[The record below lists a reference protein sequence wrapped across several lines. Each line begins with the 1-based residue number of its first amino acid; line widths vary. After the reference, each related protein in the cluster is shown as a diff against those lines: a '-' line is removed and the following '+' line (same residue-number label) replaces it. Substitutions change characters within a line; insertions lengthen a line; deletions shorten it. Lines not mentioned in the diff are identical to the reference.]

1 VTSNK
6 PGFVPQLINGRPL
19 KHLNAYYNKQR
30 ANHQSTLV
38 KESRRTS
45 RQLDRITTKRN
56 RRINAYLHTASRRL
70 IDQLVSEGIGTL
82 VIGLNKQWKQEVN
95 IGRHNNQTF
104 CHIPHNRFIQML
116 EYKAQLVGII
126 VIVREE
132 SYTSQAS
139 FLDLD
144 PIPSYDPKASEKP
157 VFSGRRETRGLYRA
171 RGGRR
176 VQADVNGSYNTLRK
190 EFPHAFCESQ
200 VGSGQQIGGAAVHPR
215 RMNGKCR
222 EDIGS
227 SVSASRLNGCDGAFA
242 IIS

>member
-1 VTSNK
+1 M
-6 PGFVPQLINGRPL
+6 
-19 KHLNAYYNKQR
+19 
-30 ANHQSTLV
+30 
-38 KESRRTS
+38 
-45 RQLDRITTKRN
+45 
-56 RRINAYLHTASRRL
+56 
-70 IDQLVSEGIGTL
+70 
-82 VIGLNKQWKQEVN
+82 IGLNKQWKQEIN

-104 CHIPHNRFIQML
+104 CHIPHSRFIQML
-116 EYKAQLVGII
+116 EYKAQLVGIT

-132 SYTSQAS
+132 SYTSKAS

-171 RGGRR
+171 SNGRR

-200 VGSGQQIGGAAVHPR
+200 IRPGQQIGGAAVHPCR
-215 RMNGKCR
+215 INGKRR